1 MSTGERTAGPQ
12 LSTVPFW
19 IEDHPPPSGL
29 SLDLPAKCDVVVVG
43 SGYTGL
49 SAARRLVRSGRE
61 VVILEVGCVASGA
74 SSVNAGMVSPDVKR
88 GVRVV
93 AKEWGM
99 NVAREM
105 WKATERAVDLVEEIV
120 TSEGID
126 AEWRR
131 AGMAGLTER
140 LELLPALRD
149 EAAWFETEMGYPT
162 EVVGQDR
169 IHEVVGS
176 ELFAA
181 AVNEPVGGGL
191 HPARYAFGLAK
202 AVVAAGAV
210 LCEQTPAL
218 ELTPTGS
225 GVRVSTPVGE
235 IEATSVLVATN
246 GLTGD
251 LVPWLRRRVV
261 PVGSYIAVTEPLPE
275 GLAER
280 LIPGNRMLWT
290 MERLLTYFRRTPD
303 DRLLLG
309 GRHDLRT
316 GRDLVDSAAKLRR
329 RIAAI
334 FPELADVVITHSWGG
349 TLGATF
355 DLLPH
360 IGRLGGVWYALGYG
374 GHGVALA
381 TYLGDEVAG
390 RISGETPHPGP
401 FEELSH
407 PARWYYRRRPWFLPL
422 AAGWY
427 GVLDRLGR

>member
-1 MSTGERTAGPQ
+1 M
-12 LSTVPFW
+12 
-19 IEDHPPPSGL
+19 
-29 SLDLPAKCDVVVVG
+29 
-43 SGYTGL
+43 
-49 SAARRLVRSGRE
+49 
-61 VVILEVGCVASGA
+61 
-74 SSVNAGMVSPDVKR
+74 
-88 GVRVV
+88 
-93 AKEWGM
+93 
-99 NVAREM
+99 
-105 WKATERAVDLVEEIV
+105 
-120 TSEGID
+120 
-126 AEWRR
+126 
-131 AGMAGLTER
+131 
-140 LELLPALRD
+140 
-149 EAAWFETEMGYPT
+149 
-162 EVVGQDR
+162 
-169 IHEVVGS
+169 
-176 ELFAA
+176 
-181 AVNEPVGGGL
+181 
-191 HPARYAFGLAK
+191 
-202 AVVAAGAV
+202 
-210 LCEQTPAL
+210 
-218 ELTPTGS
+218 
-225 GVRVSTPVGE
+225 
-235 IEATSVLVATN
+235 LVATN

-261 PVGSYIAVTEPLPE
+261 PVGSYIAVTEPLPG

-360 IGRLGGVWYALGYG
+360 IGRIGEVWYALGYG

-390 RISGETPHPGP
+390 RISGETPNPGP
-401 FEELSH
+401 FEKLLH
-407 PARWYYRRRPWFLPL
+407 PARWYYRRRPWFLPV